1 MRRHIQ
7 RDPLGATL
15 DLVGD
20 RWTLL
25 IVRDML
31 RGRSRFNELRE
42 STVGIASNIL
52 ADRLRRL
59 EGAGIVIR
67 RSYSQAPPRHEYI
80 LTPKGHGL
88 GVAVGALLLWGER
101 HAAHD
106 LSLIDAACGHSVEL
120 AYRCADC
127 DHATPRSRLRIVEA

>member
-1 MRRHIQ
+1 MPRRQQ

-25 IVRDML
+25 IVQDLL

-42 STVGIASNIL
+42 SVVGIASNVL
-52 ADRLRRL
+52 AVRLRRL
-59 EGAGIVIR
+59 EEAGVVVR
-67 RSYSQAPPRHEYI
+67 RPYSQAPPRDEYL
-80 LTPKGHGL
+80 LTRKGHGL

-106 LSLIDAACGHSVEL
+106 LSLIDEDCGHSVEL
-120 AYRCADC
+120 AYRCPDC
-127 DHATPRSRLRIVEA
+127 DRATPRSRLRIVEA